1 MLMSKSLAER
11 TQWFCAHGHPTIVQ
25 ASSASPCGV
34 GGRRRAR
41 AGVWG
46 AWGGAGQHG
55 GAHRAL
61 DVVEVPSPLEPH
73 LTKKQAAQMLAA
85 LHSDAEETWNGQRI
99 LLHPLTWTSDSL
111 TPQPDQRPPASADCW
126 DMRRAG
132 WVRSDGSSAASV
144 SRAVIQH
151 RWYQNTRGCHGD
163 ETSRAWLIS
172 GGDIDTW
179 RWTGVASLEH
189 PAAWPRPRA
198 RTGQVAPSAAA
209 VAQPATALALA
220 TAAAA
225 AAAEAEPS
233 SAFALA
239 GPPTPSPSPP
249 PPSPSPPPPS
259 PSPPP
264 PSPSPPAP
272 PSPSPTCV
280 ANAAAAEPE
289 PSSAVALAATA
300 VAEALAEP
308 DVAAAEPEPSP
319 TVTLAAV
326 REGRPRPRDRRAPPS

>member
-151 RWYQNTRGCHGD
+151 RWYQNTRGCAT
-163 ETSRAWLIS
+163 ETR
-172 GGDIDTW
+172 
-179 RWTGVASLEH
+179 
-189 PAAWPRPRA
+189 
-198 RTGQVAPSAAA
+198 
-209 VAQPATALALA
+209 
-220 TAAAA
+220 
-225 AAAEAEPS
+225 
-233 SAFALA
+233 
-239 GPPTPSPSPP
+239 
-249 PPSPSPPPPS
+249 
-259 PSPPP
+259 
-264 PSPSPPAP
+264 PPAP
-272 PSPSPTCV
+272 G
-280 ANAAAAEPE
+280 
-289 PSSAVALAATA
+289 SSLAATLTPGDGPGLPA
-300 VAEALAEP
+300 SNIPPPGRGHERELAKWRIRNGDLFIGPLGGVHGEHRCSHCNAPLFLNEAR
-308 DVAAAEPEPSP
+308 
-319 TVTLAAV
+319 TKC
-326 REGRPRPRDRRAPPS
+326 